1 MYMGIVEK
9 LENVFTESST
19 AKIAIFL
26 LVSIII
32 VYGQSF
38 GYDYNLDDQ
47 LVYQNMPATRHIL
60 KGLNAIFHS
69 RFAFVDY
76 RPVSVS
82 TFYLEYILLGKSN
95 PYFSHVVNVFLYFL
109 LCISV
114 FYLIRK
120 LNIFYGFKYIFFSLL
135 LFTLHPIHVS
145 VVCNLKNRDNLLSML
160 FSIIVIIIFL
170 TIIRRRKYYLW
181 PILMLLFVLA
191 TWSKLDAVFLVLVLP
206 AIYYY
211 EKFDP
216 KKPLTLLYAFL
227 LFIFFS
233 IFFTQI
239 TSWSESYVPLIENNY
254 TINSITENPYIH
266 NFSWVNRVKLTGI
279 TFLQY
284 IRFFIIPFGYRFY
297 YGTGYLPT
305 DHFFTFSNI
314 LGNMLLIVSVL
325 SVLYLCIIKSKTG
338 FLLFWILAS
347 LAYCLQIIHP
357 VPGLFADRYAFIAS
371 LGFCTLLV
379 YTITE
384 ILPIQDRY
392 KDVFLLFI
400 VGIYFF
406 FSFFSCAKWKNFD
419 TLFTTDMPHLS
430 TTYEPNRMTATTY
443 LDLANKEINRIEQ
456 QDYLQKSIK
465 YAQQARALYKGDNYM
480 LHLLG
485 TVYYMK
491 GDFPE
496 AISYLQQ
503 AIEMNPK
510 DVVAAYSLADV
521 YLSSGNATLAASY
534 YDTVF
539 TQDKSLEN
547 IAYKVVDA
555 YCKAGNFMKADS
567 VNEVIHD
574 AIDPK
579 YIYDENK
586 GYISLY
592 RKDTADA
599 YRNFES
605 AIAHGLQDAGLQ
617 KEIENFKK
625 MK

>member
-1 MYMGIVEK
+1 MGIVEK
-9 LENVFTESST
+9 LENSFSERST
-19 AKIAIFL
+19 VKIAIFL
-26 LVSIII
+26 FISIII

-47 LVYQNMPATRHIL
+47 LVYQNMPSTRNVWE
-60 KGLNAIFHS
+60 GLSKIFQS

-76 RPVSVS
+76 RPVSVT
-82 TFYLEYILLGKSN
+82 TFYLEYILLGKFN
-95 PYFSHVVNVFLYFL
+95 PHFSHVVNVFLYYV
-109 LCISV
+109 LCSTI
-114 FYLIRK
+114 FIFICK
-120 LNIFYGFKYIFFSLL
+120 LNIFYKFKYLIFSLL
-135 LFTLHPIHVS
+135 LFVFHPIHVS
-145 VVCNLKNRDNLLSML
+145 IVCNLKNRDNLLSMT
-160 FSIIVIIIFL
+160 FSMVAILLFL
-170 TIIRRRKYYLW
+170 TIIRRSKYFLW
-181 PILMLLFVLA
+181 PILLLFFVLA
-191 TWSKLDAVFLVLVLP
+191 IWSKLDAVFLVLILP
-206 AIYYY
+206 MIYFY
-211 EKFDP
+211 EKFEPEKP
-216 KKPLTLLYAFL
+216 KTFIYTIL
-227 LFIFFS
+227 LFLIFAYSFS
-233 IFFTQI
+233 YFSF
-239 TSWSESYVPLIENNY
+239 WSIQYIPIIENIY
-254 TINSITENPYIH
+254 TVDNITENPYIH
-266 NFSWVNRVKLTGI
+266 DFSWVNRLKLTGI

-284 IRFFIIPFGYRFY
+284 VRFFLIPFGYRFY
-297 YGTGYLPT
+297 YGTGYIGT

-314 LGNMLLIVSVL
+314 LGNLLLIVSVF
-325 SVLYLCIIKSKTG
+325 SVLYLCIIKSRFG

-347 LAYCLQIIHP
+347 LVYCLQIIQP

-371 LGFCTLLV
+371 LGFCILLV

-384 ILPIQDRY
+384 ILPVQDRY
-392 KDVFLLFI
+392 KDGLLI
-400 VGIYFF
+400 LVVGVYFF
-406 FSFFSCAKWKNFD
+406 SSFFICAKWKNFD
-419 TLFTTDMPHLS
+419 TLFTRDMPHLS
-430 TTYEPNRMTATTY
+430 TTYEPNRMAATTY
-443 LDLANKEINRIEQ
+443 LDLANKEINSKVQ
-456 QDYLQKSIK
+456 QDYLQKSVR
-465 YAQQARALYKGDNYM
+465 YAQQARALYKGDNYI

-485 TVYYMK
+485 TVYYIQ
-491 GDFPE
+491 GDFSG
-496 AISYLQQ
+496 AIGYLLQ
-503 AIEMNPK
+503 AIEMNPN
-510 DVVAAYSLADV
+510 DVVAAYSLADA

-574 AIDPK
+574 AINPK

>member
-1 MYMGIVEK
+1 MYKQQEH
-9 LENVFTESST
+9 
-19 AKIAIFL
+19 IFL
-26 LVSIII
+26 FLQSKKYGILFLFLILFLYAKSI
-32 VYGQSF
+32 SF
-38 GYDYNLDDQ
+38 DYNLDDQ
-47 LVYQNMPATRHIL
+47 LVFQNMPTTRDVWQGI
-60 KGLNAIFHS
+60 KEIFTS

-76 RPVSVS
+76 RPVSIS
-82 TFYLEYILLGKSN
+82 TFYFEYLLFGK
-95 PYFSHVVNVFLYFL
+95 FIVGVSHGVNVMLYFV
-109 LCISV
+109 LCSTI
-114 FYLIRK
+114 FIFICK

-191 TWSKLDAVFLVLVLP
+191 TWSKLDAVFLVLILP
-206 AIYYY
+206 MIYYY

-239 TSWSESYVPLIENNY
+239 TSWSESYIPIIANIY
-254 TINSITENPYIH
+254 TVDNITENPYIH
-266 NFSWVNRVKLTGI
+266 DFSWVNRLKLTGI

-284 IRFFIIPFGYRFY
+284 VRFFLIPFGYRFY
-297 YGTGYLPT
+297 YGTGYIGT

-314 LGNMLLIVSVL
+314 LGNLLLIVSL
-325 SVLYLCIIKSKTG
+325 FSVLYLCIIKSRFG

-347 LAYCLQIIHP
+347 LVYCLQIIQP

-371 LGFCTLLV
+371 LGFCILLV

-384 ILPIQDRY
+384 ILPVQDRY
-392 KDVFLLFI
+392 KDGLLI
-400 VGIYFF
+400 LVVGVYFF
-406 FSFFSCAKWKNFD
+406 SSFFICAKWKNFD

-430 TTYEPNRMTATTY
+430 TTYEPNRMAATTY
-443 LDLANKEINRIEQ
+443 LDMANKEVNSIEQ
-456 QDYLQKSIK
+456 QDYLQKSVR
-465 YAQQARALYKGDNYM
+465 YAQQARALYKGDNYI

-485 TVYYMK
+485 TAYYMQ
-491 GDFPE
+491 GDFSG
-496 AISYLQQ
+496 AIGYLLQ

-510 DVVAAYSLADV
+510 DVVAAYSLADA

-539 TQDKSLEN
+539 THNKSLEN

-567 VNEVIHD
+567 VNEVIQD

-592 RKDTADA
+592 RKDTAEA

>member
-1 MYMGIVEK
+1 MYKQQEH
-9 LENVFTESST
+9 
-19 AKIAIFL
+19 IFL
-26 LVSIII
+26 FLQSKKYGILFLFLILFLYAKSI
-32 VYGQSF
+32 SF
-38 GYDYNLDDQ
+38 DYNLDDQ
-47 LVYQNMPATRHIL
+47 LVFQNMPTTRDVWQGI
-60 KGLNAIFHS
+60 KEIFTS

-76 RPVSVS
+76 RPVSVT
-82 TFYLEYILLGKSN
+82 TFYLEYILSGKFN
-95 PYFSHVVNVFLYFL
+95 PHFSHVVNVMLYFV
-109 LCISV
+109 LCSTI
-114 FYLIRK
+114 FIFICK
-120 LNIFYGFKYIFFSLL
+120 LNIFYKFKYLIFSLL
-135 LFTLHPIHVS
+135 LFVFHPIHVS
-145 VVCNLKNRDNLLSML
+145 IVCNLKNRDNLLSMT
-160 FSIIVIIIFL
+160 FSMVAILLFL
-170 TIIRRRKYYLW
+170 TIIRRSKYFLW
-181 PILMLLFVLA
+181 PILLLFFVLA
-191 TWSKLDAVFLVLVLP
+191 IWSKLDAVFLVLILP
-206 AIYYY
+206 MIYYY
-211 EKFDP
+211 EKFDQ
-216 KKPLTLLYAFL
+216 KKPITLFYAFL
-227 LFIFFS
+227 LFIFFL

-239 TSWSESYVPLIENNY
+239 SSLSESYIPIIANIY
-254 TINSITENPYIH
+254 TVDNITENPYIH
-266 NFSWVNRVKLTGI
+266 DFSWVNRLKLTGI

-284 IRFFIIPFGYRFY
+284 VRFFLIPFGYRFY
-297 YGTGYLPT
+297 YGTGYIGT

-314 LGNMLLIVSVL
+314 LGNLLLIVSL
-325 SVLYLCIIKSKTG
+325 FSVLYLCIIKSRFG

-347 LAYCLQIIHP
+347 LVYCLQIIQP

-371 LGFCTLLV
+371 LGFCILLV

-430 TTYEPNRMTATTY
+430 TTYEPNRMAATTY
-443 LDLANKEINRIEQ
+443 LDMANKEVNSIEQ
-456 QDYLQKSIK
+456 QDYLQKSVR
-465 YAQQARALYKGDNYM
+465 YAQQARALYKGDNYI

-485 TVYYMK
+485 TAYYMQ
-491 GDFPE
+491 GDFSG
-496 AISYLQQ
+496 AIGYLLQ

-510 DVVAAYSLADV
+510 DVVAAYSLADA

-539 TQDKSLEN
+539 THNKSLEN

-567 VNEVIHD
+567 VNEVIQD

-592 RKDTADA
+592 RKDTAEA